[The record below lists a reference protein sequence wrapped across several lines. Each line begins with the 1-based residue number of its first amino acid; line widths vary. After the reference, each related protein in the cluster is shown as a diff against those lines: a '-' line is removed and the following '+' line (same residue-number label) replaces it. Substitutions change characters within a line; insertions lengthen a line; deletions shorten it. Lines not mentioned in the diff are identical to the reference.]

1 MKFTVRIYK
10 GDELMAGG
18 EHHGMLNNEDLLW
31 LLMDG
36 WYAGATRIEITKEE
50 A

>member
-1 MKFTVRIYK
+1 MTFTVRIYK
-10 GDELMAGG
+10 GDELMLTA
-18 EHHGMLNNEDLLW
+18 LTNNEDLLW

-36 WYAGATRIEITKEE
+36 WYAGATRIKITKEE